1 VKKPRKHN
9 KRHNVAKTVAGNLRP
24 ATRSKDV
31 IHRDSSGHAFG
42 IDHSTNA
49 LLEIREPPRSL
60 ILLREE
66 LPKHPDIY
74 AAASKEPDFA
84 RCLGTIA
91 AMLDIV
97 LDGQY
102 AGDGLCD
109 LLYRALRNRGK
120 HGTSPHLLDP
130 RLVNAEIHETEGSLK
145 LVEAAMQ
152 NIAPTRDEF
161 TVFMREH
168 GCDLCENTAVC
179 KRAGKCLGAEA
190 ANLYIPD

>member
-9 KRHNVAKTVAGNLRP
+9 KHHNVAKATAGNLRP

-84 RCLGTIA
+84 RCIGTIA

-102 AGDGLCD
+102 AGDDLCD

-120 HGTSPHLLDP
+120 HGTCAPSARPSPGECRDTRDGRQP
-130 RLVNAEIHETEGSLK
+130 KTSGSCNAEYCAHS
-145 LVEAAMQ
+145 
-152 NIAPTRDEF
+152 
-161 TVFMREH
+161 
-168 GCDLCENTAVC
+168 
-179 KRAGKCLGAEA
+179 
-190 ANLYIPD
+190 